1 MERRREQKWYEAAY
15 HLRKAGKRSLSKG
28 IYWSLELKNRSALTA
43 NNLATYYKEE
53 NEVKNYKRCIK
64 LYQKSLHRREN
75 MKAACSL
82 AELYF
87 KTGRLD
93 EAIKFYNL
101 AYQRKKNPQ
110 ILYNLGIVLFYKN
123 NYVDAS
129 RLIKESMVV
138 LPKAYQYDALIAL
151 IYMYSKIGNVRIA
164 REYFYALIKKY
175 SYKDPDLL
183 HLAYA
188 CEAYEFIDTYCF
200 PLLRECTYSKE
211 DAKLVFVVLKGLGK
225 DKVAHYFLERLLEEM
240 KGNSSGTDQF
250 SYQQMYCTVMEAE
263 EPTYE
268 PRLQLHIIK
277 HKPMYQ

>member
-1 MERRREQKWYEAAY
+1 MEHTREQKWYEAAY
-15 HLRKAGKRSLSKG
+15 HLRKAGKISLSKG
-28 IYWSLELKNRSALTA
+28 IYWSLEFKNRSALTA

-53 NEVKNYKRCIK
+53 NEDKYYKRCIK
-64 LYQKSLHRREN
+64 LYEKSLHRKEN
-75 MKAACSL
+75 VKAACSL

-87 KTGRLD
+87 KKERFD

-101 AYQRKKNPQ
+101 AYKRKKNPQ
-110 ILYNLGIVLFYKN
+110 ILYNLGIVLFYNK

-129 RLIKESMVV
+129 KRIKEAMVV
-138 LPKAYQYDALIAL
+138 LPKGYQYDALIAL
-151 IYMYSKIGNVRIA
+151 IYMYSKIGNSKKA
-164 REYFYALIKKY
+164 REYFYALIEKY
-175 SYKDPDLL
+175 SYKDLDLL

-200 PLLRECTYSKE
+200 SLLRECIYSKE
-211 DAKLVFVVLKGLGK
+211 DAKLVFVVLKRMGK

-240 KGNSSGTDQF
+240 EESRRETEQF
-250 SYQQMYCTVMEAE
+250 SYHQIYCNVMEIE

-268 PRLQLHIIK
+268 PILQLHIIK